1 MHISK
6 CVCVKFNGIDL
17 LTPEFKSIVIFILR
31 LIGPN
36 KFILML
42 SICYIA
48 PACIIN
54 VSYHQNAELLNLTH
68 MLRGIQTCQYV
79 GIKFRASCLCVI
91 VLCIVVL
98 LLLLLC
104 DVAAAAEAVVREI
117 GSDAMSC
124 SFTSSPWW
132 IKVDG
137 DLKWHT
143 RAAPHTREHTQ
154 HTWGFFF
161 NGKPLDSVD

>member
-17 LTPEFKSIVIFILR
+17 STPEFKSIVIFILR

-79 GIKFRASCLCVI
+79 GIKVRASCLCVI
-91 VLCIVVL
+91 VLYCGVVVIVIV
-98 LLLLLC
+98 C
-104 DVAAAAEAVVREI
+104 
-117 GSDAMSC
+117 C
-124 SFTSSPWW
+124 CCCCCWSSSSGNWQRCYELFIHFITLMNQSRW
-132 IKVDG
+132 RFEMAYSRRSAY
-137 DLKWHT
+137 T
-143 RAAPHTREHTQ
+143 RTYTTYMR
-154 HTWGFFF
+154 FFF
-161 NGKPLDSVD
+161 